1 MEKNK
6 LKFNKLGKVGTII
19 PALLMAGMLNCT
31 AATFHNT
38 PNSKYTSLGNKT
50 LVYEKTAHKYNEKK
64 AMNTL
69 EGVLRSDL
77 NQMAGYDRLEA
88 KVQEEVAGHLND
100 MNANSLELARMYK
113 ALENQTFLNAN
124 LTAEEMDSITA
135 NKGLKTSNQDNVKVA
150 RSSVQHFMHMVLDT
164 QVLVRF
170 GAEEA
175 EITSMDE
182 QDGRNEYFKLKVNGK
197 RDICQESKAILDYA
211 KNDIQAYCEY
221 ECAVN
226 GQDGKKVAKAIAN
239 NLSKIETL
247 VAKKNFNKND
257 YNELSNLIVVTA
269 DMLPEKMFGT
279 KAMRRGLMIEFASQ
293 YSMNN
298 MLTKL
303 QKLGYNV
310 QPEELAKRK
319 PAERNFTVNPTVTS
333 TFSNNHIG
341 IGTGVS
347 FTNKLKNDW
356 SISYGNEFV
365 ANMGFAGRPNSMQLF
380 GTLDMGKK
388 LKNQNEFSVGVKAGA
403 ELDSRGWS
411 VPFGVRG
418 AYTWN
423 INKNFGVD
431 FGLNSTAN
439 IQRALLDVGASVGA
453 SIRTK
458 NMVIKFSVGF
468 GYSFDL
474 SQDKAPVPAPEDPT
488 VDPEDPTFEPE
499 NPEPPVYGE
508 DEVEKQPEDEVTQKG
523 DITELPEKDV
533 DLDDYFNKKNHQE
546 ETTTTPD
553 NTQGDDQS
561 WDVNVTPENVEE
573 DNDIANLPEKDV
585 DLSKYF

>member
-50 LVYEKTAHKYNEKK
+50 LVYEKTAHKYTEKK

-124 LTAEEMDSITA
+124 LTAEEMDNITA
-135 NKGLKTSNQDNVKVA
+135 DKGLKTSNQDNVKVA

-182 QDGRNEYFKLKVNGK
+182 QDGRNEYFKLNVNGK
-197 RDICQESKAILDYA
+197 RDICQESKAVLDYA

-221 ECAVN
+221 EYAVN
-226 GQDGKKVAKAIAN
+226 GQDGKKFAKAIAN

-247 VAKKNFNKND
+247 VAKKKFNKKND
-257 YNELSNLIVVTA
+257 YYELSNLIVITA

-279 KAMRRGLMIEFASQ
+279 QAMRRGLMIEFASQ

-319 PAERNFTVNPTVTS
+319 PAERNFTVNPTTTS

-341 IGTGVS
+341 IGTSVS

-365 ANMGFAGRPNSMQLF
+365 PNMGFAGRPNSMQLF
-380 GTLDMGKK
+380 STLDMGKK

-431 FGLNSTAN
+431 FGLNGTAN

-474 SQDKAPVPAPEDPT
+474 SQDKQAPLPPVPTPEDPEEPT
-488 VDPEDPTFEPE
+488 VDPEDPTIEPE

-508 DEVEKQPEDEVTQKG
+508 DEIQKPSIDENGKEKVEDTTDEPVISPVED
-523 DITELPEKDV
+523 
-533 DLDDYFNKKNHQE
+533 
-546 ETTTTPD
+546 
-553 NTQGDDQS
+553 
-561 WDVNVTPENVEE
+561 
-573 DNDIANLPEKDV
+573 